1 MSAVQKT
8 LRPHRIR
15 HYSTIHPRNV
25 NKTVMKR
32 QNIQTNNI
40 EMTQSWG
47 AKERGK
53 LSCHYNNMKM
63 SKSTLDNTKL
73 QTSLLTSSWTT
84 RIQHS
89 KKLIPK
95 QKQTGLYWKS
105 GELLMG
111 QKRGPSKKN
120 NSKNEWKEQSTNA
133 MDNTK
138 AKWKWNSG
146 GWDSNSSFQSYLIIQ
161 AKKVKSSV

>member
-8 LRPHRIR
+8 LRPHWIR

-47 AKERGK
+47 A

-138 AKWKWNSG
+138 AKWKWNTG
-146 GWDSNSSFQSYLIIQ
+146 GWDSNSSFQSYFIIQ